1 MIEHIPTGR
10 AHATSI
16 PALSLAIGLSD
27 RAVREEIARLVN
39 EEHVPIV
46 TAPTPGGSVYLA
58 TTPEELDHVIQTA
71 RSRAMANLRRARA
84 YRLCREALAWSPELF
99 PRERGHA

>member
-1 MIEHIPTGR
+1 MLEYIPQGQR
-10 AHATSI
+10 RATSI
-16 PALSLAIGLSD
+16 PTLAALTGLSD

-84 YRLCREALAWSPELF
+84 YRLCRERLSWSNELF
-99 PRERGHA
+99 PEA

>member
-1 MIEHIPTGR
+1 MTLLTHIPHGR
-10 AHATSI
+10 AGATSI
-16 PALSLAIGLSD
+16 PTLAALTGLSD
-27 RAVREEIARLVN
+27 REVRSEIARLVN

-46 TAPTPGGSVYLA
+46 TAPTPGGSVYVA

-84 YRLCREALAWSPELF
+84 YRLCREALSWSPTLF
-99 PRERGHA
+99 GPEV